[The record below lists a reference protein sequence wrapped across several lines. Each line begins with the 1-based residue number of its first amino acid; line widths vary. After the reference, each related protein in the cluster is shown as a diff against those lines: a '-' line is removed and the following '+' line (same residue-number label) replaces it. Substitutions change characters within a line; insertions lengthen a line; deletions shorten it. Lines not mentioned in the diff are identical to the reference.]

1 MTNREWTKADP
12 KWCRIETVVHG
23 MTIGEAIQKVIA
35 NRGSAGVDRVT
46 VQELDDYWKQHG
58 ETIRQKI
65 IKGTYI
71 PLPVRRVDITK
82 PNGGTRML
90 GIPTVIDRVIQQAL
104 VIVLNPMFDPQF
116 SD

>member
-1 MTNREWTKADP
+1 
-12 KWCRIETVVHG
+12 

-46 VQELDDYWKQHG
+46 EQELDDYWKQHG

-71 PLPVRRVDITK
+71 PLPVRRVDIPK

-90 GIPTVIDRVIQQAL
+90 GIPTVIDRVIQKQSPPKTQRQME
-104 VIVLNPMFDPQF
+104 LNFD
-116 SD
+116 

>member
-1 MTNREWTKADP
+1 
-12 KWCRIETVVHG
+12 

-71 PLPVRRVDITK
+71 PLPVRRVDIPK

-90 GIPTVIDRVIQQAL
+90 GIPTVIDRVVTIIDIE
-104 VIVLNPMFDPQF
+104 VISVSMQCY
-116 SD
+116 S

>member
-1 MTNREWTKADP
+1 
-12 KWCRIETVVHG
+12 

-71 PLPVRRVDITK
+71 PLPVRRVDIPK

-90 GIPTVIDRVIQQAL
+90 GIPTVIDRVVTITDIE
-104 VIVLNPMFDPQF
+104 VISVSMQCY
-116 SD
+116 S

>member
-1 MTNREWTKADP
+1 
-12 KWCRIETVVHG
+12 

-71 PLPVRRVDITK
+71 PLPVRRVNIPK
-82 PNGGTRML
+82 PNSGTRML
-90 GIPTVIDRVIQQAL
+90 GIPTVIDRVVTITDIE
-104 VIVLNPMFDPQF
+104 VISVSMQCY
-116 SD
+116 S

>member
-1 MTNREWTKADP
+1 
-12 KWCRIETVVHG
+12 

-58 ETIRQKI
+58 ETIRHKI

-71 PLPVRRVDITK
+71 PLPVRRVDIPK

-90 GIPTVIDRVIQQAL
+90 GIPTVSPTV
-104 VIVLNPMFDPQF
+104 
-116 SD
+116 

>member
-1 MTNREWTKADP
+1 
-12 KWCRIETVVHG
+12 

-71 PLPVRRVDITK
+71 PLPVRRVDIPK

-90 GIPTVIDRVIQQAL
+90 GIPTVIDRVIQKQSPPKTQRQME
-104 VIVLNPMFDPQF
+104 LNFD
-116 SD
+116 

>member
-1 MTNREWTKADP
+1 
-12 KWCRIETVVHG
+12 

-71 PLPVRRVDITK
+71 PLPVRRVDIPK